1 MDSPESSDSIEI
13 DEIDDN
19 CNYVDNDESDSSQ
32 SSNLTLEID
41 DTLLGSFCYIKG
53 RRYQRS
59 EYITYFF
66 PNDDEEAYRLNYLH
80 LLTRI
85 AWRSNFSSPM
95 HEKLMNGNAKVLD
108 LGCGTGRW
116 LLDMAEDY
124 PDSTFVGV
132 DISPFFPDSN
142 ETPPNVGFLQC
153 NVNDG
158 LPFPDSTFDFV
169 CQRNM
174 ITSVTINE
182 WENFVK
188 EMIRVVKPGGYI
200 EMFEMELINENS
212 SPEFKCIEDLIELGL
227 ESTGIVPHL
236 QRSIPSILESIPN
249 LKDIRNET
257 ISIPVGNWGGKIGEM
272 MSTFY
277 IMTFNTFKLLLT
289 TAWGITDEEYNKI
302 GDRCSKELKLNHGR
316 YAMSCRWYGRKA

>member
-59 EYITYFF
+59 EYFTYFF
-66 PNDDEEAYRLNYLH
+66 PNDDEEGNVNL
-80 LLTRI
+80 
-85 AWRSNFSSPM
+85 SNFSSPM

-257 ISIPVGNWGGKIGEM
+257 ISIPV
-272 MSTFY
+272 
-277 IMTFNTFKLLLT
+277 
-289 TAWGITDEEYNKI
+289 AWGITDEEYNKI

>member
-41 DTLLGSFCYIKG
+41 DTLLDSFCYIKG

-66 PNDDEEAYRLNYLH
+66 PNDDEEGNEICMNYSFFNK
-80 LLTRI
+80 
-85 AWRSNFSSPM
+85 SNFSSPM

-182 WENFVK
+182 WESFVK

-236 QRSIPSILESIPN
+236 QRSIPPILESIPN

-272 MSTFY
+272 VIINLPTFP
-277 IMTFNTFKLLLT
+277 
-289 TAWGITDEEYNKI
+289 WGITDEEYNKI
-302 GDRCSKELKLNHGR
+302 GERCSKELKLNHGR

>member
-1 MDSPESSDSIEI
+1 MDSPESSVSIEI
-13 DEIDDN
+13 DEIDE
-19 CNYVDNDESDSSQ
+19 YVDNDESDSSQ
-32 SSNLTLEID
+32 SSIGPNLTMEID
-41 DTLLGSFCYIKG
+41 DTLLDSFCYIKG

-59 EYITYFF
+59 DYFTYFF
-66 PNDDEEAYRLNYLH
+66 PNDDEEADRLNYLH

-85 AWRSNFSSPM
+85 AWRGNFSSPM
-95 HEKLMNGNAKVLD
+95 HDKLMNGNAKVLD

-142 ETPPNVGFLQC
+142 ETPSNVGFLQC
-153 NVNDG
+153 SVNDG

-169 CQRNM
+169 CLRNM
-174 ITSVTINE
+174 ITSVSIYE
-182 WENFVK
+182 WERFVK

-200 EMFEMELINENS
+200 EMFEMELIYENS
-212 SPEFKCIEDLIELGL
+212 SPEFKCIEDLIELGF

-236 QRSIPSILESIPN
+236 QRSIPPILESIPN
-249 LKDIRNET
+249 LKDIRSEK

-272 MSTFY
+272 MAKFY
-277 IMTFNTFKLLLT
+277 IMTFNTFKLLFT
-289 TAWGITDEEYNKI
+289 TVLGITDEEYNI
-302 GDRCSKELKLNHGR
+302 ICDRSSKELKLNYGS
-316 YAMSCRWYGRKA
+316 YAMSCR